1 MLSFEKLQKN
11 LWLMSSLYSLGSKT
25 NKVYKNSAKV
35 LPNIWKFGLYEKYFS
50 LIRFFFIL
58 ITIFKLLQRTIH
70 FLFVTSRMMMAL
82 VVLQQKTRNEKFLE
96 RKSTDEIVLNN
107 EHQYL
112 WNNRITR
119 CSFARLFFCVLEKH
133 SICVPRVYV
142 KVFIA
147 ETLLLYNI
155 CYESSLKKILN
166 K

>member
-25 NKVYKNSAKV
+25 NKVQKNSAKV

-70 FLFVTSRMMMAL
+70 FLFVTSRMMAL
-82 VVLQQKTRNEKFLE
+82 VVLKQKTSNEKFLE
-96 RKSTDEIVLNN
+96 IKSTDEIVLNN

-119 CSFARLFFCVLEKH
+119 CSFVRLFFVCARKTFYLCASGLRKSIYRRNVALIQHLLRIIVEK
-133 SICVPRVYV
+133 
-142 KVFIA
+142 KF
-147 ETLLLYNI
+147 
-155 CYESSLKKILN
+155 
-166 K
+166 